1 MSVTRPRGPLPARV
15 YWVRRLLVL
24 GVACALVF
32 GVGRVLGGDP
42 GDSVDPSAQPAAATA
57 SESEPAG
64 SPTAVSTADAQAA
77 ETRRSKPA
85 KEARVRVPLAIPT
98 GPCLDSDVR
107 VVPLLEEN
115 AYAGGDVR
123 LTLRLTTFASPAC
136 NWEVSAD
143 SLAVK
148 LTSGN
153 DRIWSSQDCPAG
165 VPEEPVVLRN
175 RKATL
180 VDVTWSGR
188 RSDSDCSRTTQW
200 AEPGYYHVSAA
211 AMGSEPETQQFQLLP
226 PAPVTITPTPTPR
239 SKASEKGQET
249 ADEKARNGEHT
260 EQPDDD

>member
-1 MSVTRPRGPLPARV
+1 MSMTRPRGPLPARV

-24 GVACALVF
+24 AVACALVF
-32 GVGRVLGGDP
+32 GVGRLLGGGAGGP
-42 GDSVDPSAQPAAATA
+42 SKPSAHPAAATA
-57 SESEPAG
+57 SSSAT
-64 SPTAVSTADAQAA
+64 PTAVSTADARPFPGQTAG
-77 ETRRSKPA
+77 SKPGTKA
-85 KEARVRVPLAIPT
+85 PRVRVPLAEPT
-98 GPCLDSDVR
+98 GPCQDSDVR
-107 VVPLLEEN
+107 VVPSLEEN

-123 LTLRLTTFASPAC
+123 LTLRLSTFASLAC
-136 NWEVSAD
+136 NWEISAD
-143 SLAVK
+143 SVAVK

-153 DRIWSSQDCPAG
+153 DRIWSSQDCPAV

-175 RKATL
+175 RNVTL

-239 SKASEKGQET
+239 SKASEKGQQE
-249 ADEKARNGEHT
+249 ADENAQSDERP
-260 EQPDDD
+260 QPGND